1 MAGPDSMLPSVVQEN
16 GCWQCKA
23 CEGNEASE
31 RRPSPRAPESGADAW
46 SEAVELAE
54 DTDAMDLQAAGF
66 VNRRGNKP
74 APHPELEIF
83 TFQSLR
89 KR

>member
-1 MAGPDSMLPSVVQEN
+1 MQEN
-16 GCWQCKA
+16 GCWQCKSTA
-23 CEGNEASE
+23 EGSGASA
-31 RRPSPRAPESGADAW
+31 RRQWPSQTAPEFGEDIALQ
-46 SEAVELAE
+46 AVESNQ
-54 DTDAMDLQAAGF
+54 DADMDLKAAGF

-74 APHPELEIF
+74 AVHPELEIF